1 MKIDGSAIRPG
12 MVIENKNKLWLVT
25 RIEIKTPG
33 NLRGFN
39 QVEMKDIR
47 SGNKDNVRFSSSE
60 SVERVRLEEKEYQFL
75 YAEDNLLTF
84 MDQESY
90 EQVQLSKENLGEQ
103 LPYLQDGMKVSIQTH
118 EGEAIAVTLPEK
130 VILEITETEPTVK
143 GQTASSSYKP
153 ATLENGVRV
162 MVPPFI
168 DVGTRIVVN
177 TSDSTYVERAAKA
190 S

>member
-1 MKIDGSAIRPG
+1 MKIYGSAIRPG
-12 MVIENKNKLWLVT
+12 MVIENKNKLWLVV

-39 QVEMKDIR
+39 QVELKDIR

-75 YAEDNLLTF
+75 YAEGDQLTF
-84 MDQESY
+84 MDQDSY
-90 EQVQLSKENLGEQ
+90 DQFSIHSDNLGDG
-103 LPYLQDGMKVSIQTH
+103 LPYLQDGMKVFIQMYEQEPIT
-118 EGEAIAVTLPEK
+118 VTLPEK
-130 VILEITETEPTVK
+130 VTLEIVEADPVVK
-143 GQTASSSYKP
+143 VQTASSSYKP
-153 ATLENGVRV
+153 ALLENGVRV

-168 DVGTRIVVN
+168 EAGTKIVVN
-177 TSDSTYVERAAKA
+177 TADSTYVERARA

>member
-1 MKIDGSAIRPG
+1 MKIDGSAVRPG
-12 MVIENKNKLWLVT
+12 MVIEHKGKLWLVT

-47 SGNKDNVRFSSSE
+47 TGNKDNVRFSSSE
-60 SVERVRLEEKEYQFL
+60 SVERVRLDESTYQFL
-75 YAEDNLLTF
+75 FAEDNMLTF
-84 MDQESY
+84 MNQETY
-90 EQVQLSKENLGEQ
+90 DQVQLSKDVLGDS
-103 LPYLQDGMKVSIQTH
+103 LPYLQDGMNVSILSY
-118 EGEAIAVTLPEK
+118 EGEAISVSLPEK
-130 VILEITETEPTVK
+130 VTLEITETEPTVK

-153 ATLENGVRV
+153 AILENGVRV

-168 DVGTRIVVN
+168 EAGTRIVVN
-177 TSDSTYVERAAKA
+177 TADSTYIERAAKA

>member
-12 MVIENKNKLWLVT
+12 MVIENKNKLWLVV

-39 QVEMKDIR
+39 QVELKDIR

-75 YAEDNLLTF
+75 YAEDDQLTF
-84 MDQESY
+84 MDQDSY
-90 EQVQLSKENLGEQ
+90 DQFSIHKDTLGDG
-103 LPYLQDGMKVSIQTH
+103 LPYLQDGMKVSIQMY
-118 EGEAIAVTLPEK
+118 EQEPIAVNLPEK
-130 VILEITETEPTVK
+130 VILEIVEADPVVK

-153 ATLENGVRV
+153 ALLENGVRV

-168 DVGTRIVVN
+168 EAGTKIVVN
-177 TSDSTYVERAAKA
+177 TADSTYVERARA

>member
-1 MKIDGSAIRPG
+1 MKVDGSAIRPG
-12 MVIENKNKLWLVT
+12 MVIENKGKLWLVV

-39 QVEMKDIR
+39 QVELKDIR

-60 SVERVRLEEKEYQFL
+60 SVERVRLEEYTYQFL
-75 YAEDNLLTF
+75 FAEGDLLTF
-84 MDQESY
+84 MNQENY
-90 EQVQLSKENLGEQ
+90 DQVQLSKDVLGDS
-103 LPYLQDGMKVSIQTH
+103 LPFLQDGMNVTIQTH

-162 MVPPFI
+162 LVPPFI
-168 DVGTRIVVN
+168 DVGTKIVVN
-177 TSDSTYVERAAKA
+177 TVDCSYVERAAKA